1 MSKWKASNWNNI
13 SSEAIKQ
20 YWQRSVFLLFLKVA
34 FCEMEA
40 RFSQKKKIIK
50 RSSPSQKFVMEHDE
64 NKINEFN

>member
-40 RFSQKKKIIK
+40 RFSQKKRSLKDHPHPKSLLWSMMKIK
-50 RSSPSQKFVMEHDE
+50 
-64 NKINEFN
+64 

>member
-13 SSEAIKQ
+13 PSEAIKQ

-40 RFSQKKKIIK
+40 RFSQKKKNI
-50 RSSPSQKFVMEHDE
+50 
-64 NKINEFN
+64 